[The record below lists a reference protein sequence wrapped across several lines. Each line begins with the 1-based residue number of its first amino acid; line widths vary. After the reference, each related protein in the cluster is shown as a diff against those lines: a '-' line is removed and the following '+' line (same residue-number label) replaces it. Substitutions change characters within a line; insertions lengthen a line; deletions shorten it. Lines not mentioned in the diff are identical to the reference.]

1 MIIFQLWEKDFL
13 KEPSSVYTVLQ
24 NSELNKI
31 RLSTL
36 IPYLN
41 LKTVALPS
49 PPLSTDDEKFINNV
63 VVTLDNI
70 LKVSFF
76 DCLGYP
82 YFKDCQNLLALFYDD
97 YLESIQYL
105 FPFLAKN
112 WLAPTGMNSV
122 AYV

>member
-76 DCLGYP
+76 VWATP
-82 YFKDCQNLLALFYDD
+82 ISKTVKTSWHYFMMTTWKVSSTYFLFLLRIGWHQ
-97 YLESIQYL
+97 LE
-105 FPFLAKN
+105 
-112 WLAPTGMNSV
+112 
-122 AYV
+122 